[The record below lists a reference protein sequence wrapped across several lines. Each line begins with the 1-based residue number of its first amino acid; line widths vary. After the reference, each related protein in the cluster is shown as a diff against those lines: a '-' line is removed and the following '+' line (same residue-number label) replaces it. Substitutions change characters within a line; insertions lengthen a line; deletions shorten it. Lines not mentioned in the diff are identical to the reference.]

1 MTNCKKIK
9 IIKTFVLWVASQL
22 MKLISMNHIK
32 YNKYLSA
39 CKSYNKQYATIKFII
54 EYCSYLK

>member
-1 MTNCKKIK
+1 M
-9 IIKTFVLWVASQL
+9 LWVASQL